1 VNAPQAGDD
10 PIAVILV
17 DDQPLLRKGFRMVL
31 EEEEGIDVVG
41 EASDGAAALDLAR
54 RRHPDVVVMDVRM
67 PGMDGIEATRA
78 ILSAEPRT
86 RILILTTFDL
96 DEYAFGSLRLGASGF
111 ILKDILPSEFVRA
124 IRSVAGGDA
133 VIAPSVTRRLLDTF
147 AHQIPD
153 PQRPEASHPE
163 LSQLTA
169 REREILTELAGGF
182 SNAEIAQ
189 RLFVAEATVKTH
201 LGRIL
206 TKLGLRDRVQAVVY
220 AYEAG
225 LAGRRRQLRP
235 DRHRVPTRSARAT
248 PARTRGQSASTDGHT
263 GNAGAARRPR
273 GRDHQP
279 DSTANQEGPEITR
292 QRG

>member
-1 VNAPQAGDD
+1 VNGPQAGGA
-10 PIAVILV
+10 PVTIILV

-31 EEEEGIDVVG
+31 EEEPGIDVVG
-41 EASDGAAALDLAR
+41 EASDGAAALSLAR
-54 RRHPDVVVMDVRM
+54 RHHPDVVVMDVRM
-67 PGMDGIEATRA
+67 PRMDGIEATQA
-78 ILSAEPRT
+78 ILAAEPRT

-96 DEYAFGSLRLGASGF
+96 DEYAFGALRLGASGF

-124 IRSVAGGDA
+124 IRSVADGDA

-153 PQRPEASHPE
+153 PHRPAEAAHPE

-169 REREILTELAGGF
+169 REREILTELAGGL
-182 SNAEIAQ
+182 SNAEIAE
-189 RLFVAEATVKTH
+189 RLFVAETTVKTH

-225 LAGRRRQLRP
+225 LVGRRP
-235 DRHRVPTRSARAT
+235 
-248 PARTRGQSASTDGHT
+248 
-263 GNAGAARRPR
+263 
-273 GRDHQP
+273 
-279 DSTANQEGPEITR
+279 
-292 QRG
+292 